1 MRNNNLDNELH
12 DCLWTVRDVAEFLK
26 IHPKTIY
33 EWVARGEIPF
43 LRIGNRLRFSPTE
56 LTRWVSARKEE

>member
-1 MRNNNLDNELH
+1 MRNARIDNELD

-33 EWVARGEIPF
+33 EWAARGDLPCF
-43 LRIGNRLRFSPTE
+43 RIGNCLRFYPTDIA
-56 LTRWVSARKEE
+56 RWVSARREG